1 MGGPRAYTQITN
13 EEYVGESSTR
23 HVEKHSRGKV
33 INEIPAQVLL
43 TVGTLG
49 PQIHLVIT
57 FPAHK
62 HLIGMDISVV
72 FRTPA

>member
-13 EEYVGESSTR
+13 EGYVGESSTR
-23 HVEKHSRGKV
+23 HVEKHSRRKV
-33 INEIPAQVLL
+33 INEVPAQFLL

-49 PQIHLVIT
+49 PQVYLVIT

-72 FRTPA
+72 FRTPT